1 MHQVP
6 GTSAARAVS
15 PKQEV
20 PLQQATVYTAPFE
33 SGEVVLGRTLVSLLD
48 EVCERH
54 DNPQAFNQRA
64 GEGWT
69 TLSSRDF
76 RAQAERLALGLG
88 DLGLARGE
96 RVALYMHSDLSFCL
110 GDMAC
115 LLAGLVDVPVY
126 LTHTPEAVKHIL
138 NETESRVLL
147 CSDTPLLADIAAL
160 LPETCVTTVVL
171 WATPPD
177 EVQVPSGIDIL
188 TFEDVATRGR
198 AAEDAVGKLELL
210 KAQLRADDVAT
221 LIYTSGTTGM
231 PKGVMLTHENISSN
245 AVAAITGLKEFRY
258 GPDGEVALS
267 FLPLTHVF
275 ARTLHYCLMWVGAAV
290 YFSTPDSL
298 RDDLKEVKPTFFAS
312 VPRVLEKA
320 FERILATG
328 TRLTGVKRRLFD
340 WSLELAE
347 RFDVEHQ
354 PSGLYALQLG
364 VADRLVFSKW
374 REALGG
380 DIGQIIVGGAAL
392 RADLV
397 NTFAAAGITVLQG
410 YGLTETSPVIAY
422 NRPDHNKAGT
432 VGPALAGVEIK
443 LGEDKEILARGP
455 NIMKGYYKN
464 PEKTAEVLDADG
476 WFHTG
481 DQGEMS
487 EDGYLRITGRLK
499 NLFKL
504 STGKYVM
511 PQPLEEKLEAD
522 ALIDTA
528 LVVGEGEKYCGALL
542 FVNKEALAALAG
554 TDDKGALEQ
563 GQVQTRLKTLMTEA
577 NASLPHWSNVKK
589 MALVLGDITLE
600 NGLLTPKMSVKRAKV
615 IEKYKSYLEALYG
628 RGEKKLEAGVVVALE
643 TLERPSQS

>member
-15 PKQEV
+15 SQQEV
-20 PLQQATVYTAPFE
+20 PPRQEIVYTAPAD
-33 SGEVVLGRTLVSLLD
+33 SGDIVLGRTLVSLLD
-48 EVCERH
+48 EACERH
-54 DNPQAFNQRA
+54 DHPQAFNQRA

-69 TLSSRDF
+69 ALSSRDF
-76 RAQAERLALGLG
+76 RAQAEALALGLG
-88 DLGLARGE
+88 ALGLARGE
-96 RVALYMHSDLSFCL
+96 RVALYMHSDVSFCV

-115 LLAGLVDVPVY
+115 LLAGLVDVPIY
-126 LTHTPEAVKHIL
+126 LTHPPDAVKHIL

-147 CSDTPLLADIAAL
+147 CSDAGLLKDIAEL
-160 LPETCVTTVVL
+160 LPETQVETVVV
-171 WATPPD
+171 WATPPG
-177 EVQVPSGIDIL
+177 EVALPTG
-188 TFEDVATRGR
+188 
-198 AAEDAVGKLELL
+198 LELL
-210 KAQLRADDVAT
+210 TFDEVAAKGREVEDAAGVLELLRAQVRADDVAT
-221 LIYTSGTTGM
+221 LIYTSGTTGL
-231 PKGVMLTHENISSN
+231 PKGVILTHENISSN
-245 AVAAITGLKEFRY
+245 AVAAITGLKTFRR
-258 GPDGEVALS
+258 GPGGEVALS
-267 FLPLTHVF
+267 FLPLTHIF
-275 ARTLHYCLMWVGAAV
+275 ARTLHYCLMWVGASV
-290 YFSTPDSL
+290 YFSTPDDL
-298 RDDLKEVKPTFFAS
+298 RDDLKTVKPTFFAS

-328 TRLTGVKRRLFD
+328 QSLTGVKKRLFD
-340 WSLELAE
+340 WSLELAG
-347 RFDVEHQ
+347 RYDVELE

-380 DIGQIIVGGAAL
+380 DIRQIIVGGAAL

-455 NIMKGYYKN
+455 NIMKGYYKK
-464 PEKTAEVLDADG
+464 PDKTAEVLDADG

-481 DQGEMS
+481 DQGEMT

-522 ALIDTA
+522 GLIDTA

-542 FVNKEALAALAG
+542 FVNKEALVSLAG
-554 TDDKGALEQ
+554 RGDEGALEQ
-563 GQVQTRLKTLMTEA
+563 DQVQTRLKTLMTEA

-589 MALVLGDITLE
+589 IALVLGEVSLE
-600 NGLLTPKMSVKRAKV
+600 NGLLTPKMSVKRNKV
-615 IEKYKSYLEALYG
+615 LEKYGDYLEALYG
-628 RGEKKLEAGVVVALE
+628 RGEQKLEAGVVVDLGLE
-643 TLERPSQS
+643 QHSQR